1 MRRLIV
7 PAFLFALV
15 AAPAFAHPKVVSSTP
30 AEGAAV
36 APISRV
42 EIKFSEK
49 LVAQFTGASLNMT
62 DMPGMKMRSPMV
74 MKVATSVSPDGLT
87 LIAATPK
94 PLPKGTYK
102 LSYHIVS
109 ADTHRI
115 EGALGFK
122 VQ

>member
-7 PAFLFALV
+7 PAFVLALV

-30 AEGAAV
+30 AANATV
-36 APISRV
+36 APTSRI
-42 EIKFSEK
+42 ELKFSEK
-49 LVAQFTGASLNMT
+49 LVAQFAGASLHMT
-62 DMPGMKMRSPMV
+62 DMPGMKMHGPMV
-74 MKVATSVSPDGLT
+74 MKVATSVGPDGMT

-102 LSYHIVS
+102 LSYHVVS

-115 EGALGFK
+115 EGELGFK